1 VNDPRNLIDRELTR
15 RRFVQGTALAGFAT
29 FLAACGRAGSS
40 AAPSAASSAAAAPSV
55 APSAAA
61 SAAPSASAEP
71 TPKPSTSAE
80 LNFANW
86 TYYLDFDPKTKKSK
100 TLDQFKAKYGTTVNY
115 EEVIDDNDS
124 FIGTIKPQ
132 LEAGQDT
139 GWDLIVV
146 TDWMAARLIRLGWIE
161 QIDLGNIPNVVA
173 NLQDVYKNV
182 SWDSTGDHHVPWQS
196 GMTGLGFDNAKT
208 GNLTSLNELYDVKYK
223 GKVDYLT
230 EMRDAI
236 GLTMLKLGLDP
247 SKATTADCD
256 AAVAEIKKA
265 KDAGIIRAF
274 KGNEYAEDLKSGNIV
289 LSMAWSGDMV
299 QALVDKPT
307 LKFNV
312 ATEGG
317 MLWTDNMLIPKAAKN
332 AYTAQV
338 MMDFCYDPKI
348 AAQIEDAVNYICPVK
363 GAAEVLIASDPDVA
377 NNPLIFPPA
386 DILSRLHIFVGLDEA
401 TEKYFN
407 EQFATVTGLG

>member
-40 AAPSAASSAAAAPSV
+40 AAPSAASSAAAAPSA

-61 SAAPSASAEP
+61 SAAPSATAEP

-86 TYYLDFDPKTKKSK
+86 TYYLDFDPKTKKSA

-115 EEVIDDNDS
+115 EEVIDDNDT

-146 TDWMAARLIRLGWIE
+146 TDWMAARLIRLGWVE

-247 SKATTADCD
+247 SKATKADCD

>member
-247 SKATTADCD
+247 SKATKADCD

>member
-1 VNDPRNLIDRELTR
+1 
-15 RRFVQGTALAGFAT
+15 
-29 FLAACGRAGSS
+29 
-40 AAPSAASSAAAAPSV
+40 
-55 APSAAA
+55 
-61 SAAPSASAEP
+61 
-71 TPKPSTSAE
+71 
-80 LNFANW
+80 
-86 TYYLDFDPKTKKSK
+86 
-100 TLDQFKAKYGTTVNY
+100 
-115 EEVIDDNDS
+115 
-124 FIGTIKPQ
+124 
-132 LEAGQDT
+132 
-139 GWDLIVV
+139 
-146 TDWMAARLIRLGWIE
+146 
-161 QIDLGNIPNVVA
+161 
-173 NLQDVYKNV
+173 
-182 SWDSTGDHHVPWQS
+182 
-196 GMTGLGFDNAKT
+196 MTGLGFDKAKT
-208 GNLTSLNELYDVKYK
+208 GDLTSVNEFFDPKYK

-230 EMRDAI
+230 EMRDSI

-247 SKATTADCD
+247 SKATKEDCD

>member
-247 SKATTADCD
+247 SKATKADCD

-363 GAAEVLIASDPDVA
+363 GAAEVLIATDPDVA